1 MPNKKQ
7 KRLEAEVKK
16 KGYVPGTLISKANQ
30 AKEKR
35 LSRKEAAIRGL
46 I

>member
-1 MPNKKQ
+1 MAKPKDKLKEQ
-7 KRLEAEVKK
+7 VTK

-35 LSRKEAAIRGL
+35 LSRKQAAIRGL